1 MPYRTFAIAVGL
13 CALGV
18 LFSPFTATT
27 QEAGDC
33 GRSADPP
40 LHEEGLGALLDSA
53 HVAATLA
60 GAWERGWGYTIASVR
75 YDSTGALGSVAA
87 SSRETPVRALRMLED
102 ELRAVLSPAWEP
114 RRAVWL
120 ILGDAAGPSLRRVRA
135 FKACAPSIQNG
146 DAMNEIFLRELQKEQ
161 PVPVGTARV
170 MGFVDERGRVTQ
182 VRVERSSGDGRLD
195 RAALMALRR
204 GRFVPASIE
213 GIPVPVWTS
222 MPMTARGW

>member
-1 MPYRTFAIAVGL
+1 MPHPTVVIAAWL
-13 CALGV
+13 WALGA
-18 LFSPFTATT
+18 LLSPVSAPA

-40 LHEEGLGALLDSA
+40 LHEEGLGVLLDSA

-75 YDSTGALGSVAA
+75 FDSTGALGSVAA
-87 SSRETPVRALRMLED
+87 SSRETPARALRKLED
-102 ELRAVLSPAWEP
+102 ELRAVLPQAWAP

-146 DAMNEIFLRELQKEQ
+146 DAMNQVFLQELQKEL
-161 PVPVGTARV
+161 PIPAGTARV
-170 MGFVDERGRVTQ
+170 MGFVDERGRITQ
-182 VRVERSSGDGRLD
+182 VRLERSSGDGRLD
-195 RAALMALRR
+195 RAALTALRR
-204 GRFVPASIE
+204 GRFVPATME

-222 MPMTARGW
+222 MPMTARAW

>member
-1 MPYRTFAIAVGL
+1 MHHRTVVIAAWL

-18 LFSPFTATT
+18 LCSPLATT
-27 QEAGDC
+27 AQEAGDC

-40 LHEEGLGALLDSA
+40 LHEEGLGAILDSA

-87 SSRETPVRALRMLED
+87 SSRETPARALRRLEE
-102 ELRAVLSPAWEP
+102 ELRAVLPPAWEP
-114 RRAVWL
+114 RRAAWL
-120 ILGDAAGPSLRRVRA
+120 ILGDSAGPSLRRVRA
-135 FKACAPSIQNG
+135 FNACAPSIQNR
-146 DAMNEIFLRELQKEQ
+146 DAMNEVFLRELRKEQ
-161 PVPVGTARV
+161 PMPAGTARV
-170 MGFVDERGRVTQ
+170 LGFVDERGRITQ
-182 VRVERSSGDGRLD
+182 ARVERSSGDGRLD

-204 GRFVPASIE
+204 GRFVPATLE

-222 MPMTARGW
+222 MPMTARAW